1 MVFIGDI
8 CNTYDNMTHLD
19 LDLLRSF
26 AVIAETGALSRAAAR
41 LGLTQAAISLRVK
54 RLEHM
59 AGQTLLDRNGRGVT
73 LTPQGTRLLAHAQ
86 RILRY
91 HDEALAELSGKGLSG
106 TIRFGCP
113 DDYAVVFL
121 PILLRGF
128 ARAHPQVLVE
138 VHCAHTP
145 RLLERLERHAL
156 DLALTSVPE
165 QEQGVAIIRREP
177 LVWVGSVGSNAA
189 NLDPLRLALSDPDT
203 LDHLAARRSLEA
215 VGRAYRLA
223 YASAS
228 LAGLTAVVRSGQAIA
243 VLTRTAV
250 PEDLRVLPPESGLP
264 RLPSVGIALMVDSP
278 RPAAVVSAFAA
289 HVRLALPS
297 I

>member
-1 MVFIGDI
+1 MAFIESI
-8 CNTYDNMTHLD
+8 CDTYAMDHLD
-19 LDLLRSF
+19 LDLLRTF
-26 AVIAETGALSRAAAR
+26 AVIAETGALSRAAVR
-41 LGLTQAAISLRVK
+41 VGRTQAAISLQVK
-54 RLEHM
+54 RLEQIVS
-59 AGQTLLDRNGRGVT
+59 QTLLDRSGRGVT

-91 HDEALAELSGKGLSG
+91 HDEALAELSGKGLTG

-113 DDYAVVFL
+113 DDYAVVLL
-121 PILLRGF
+121 PQLLRGF
-128 ARAHPQVLVE
+128 AREHPEVLVE
-138 VHCAHTP
+138 VYCGHTP

-156 DLALTSVPE
+156 DLALTSFGE
-165 QEQGVAIIRREP
+165 QEKNAAIIRWEP

-203 LDHLAARRSLEA
+203 LDHRAARRSLEA
-215 VGRAYRLA
+215 VGRSYRLA

-250 PEDLRVLPPESGLP
+250 PEDLRILPPETGLP
-264 RLPSVGIALMVDSP
+264 PLPQVGIALTVDSP
-278 RPAAVVSAFAA
+278 EPAAVVSAFAEY
-289 HVRLALPS
+289 VRMALPTL
-297 I
+297 

>member
-1 MVFIGDI
+1 
-8 CNTYDNMTHLD
+8 MTTTQLD
-19 LDLLRSF
+19 LDLLRTF
-26 AVIAETGALSRAAAR
+26 VVIAESGAVSRAAAR
-41 LGLTQAAISLRVK
+41 VGLTQAAISLQVQ
-54 RLEHM
+54 RLER
-59 AGQTLLDRNGRGVT
+59 AVDQRLLDRSGRGVT

-106 TIRFGCP
+106 MIRFGCP

-128 ARAHPQVLVE
+128 AREHPGVLVE

-145 RLLERLERHAL
+145 RLLERLKRHQL
-156 DLALTSVPE
+156 DLALTSFPE
-165 QEQGVAIIRREP
+165 REKGVAIIRREP
-177 LVWVGSVGSNAA
+177 LVWVGSVGSNAVS
-189 NLDPLRLALSDPDT
+189 LDPLRLALSDPDT
-203 LDHLAARRSLEA
+203 LDHLAARRTLEA

-250 PEDLRVLPPESGLP
+250 PEDLRVLPPETGLP
-264 RLPSVGIALMVDSP
+264 ALPSVGIALTVGSTQ
-278 RPAAVVSAFAA
+278 PAAVVSAFADY
-289 HVRLALPS
+289 VRLALPT

>member
-1 MVFIGDI
+1 MVMSGQ
-8 CNTYDNMTHLD
+8 LD
-19 LDLLRSF
+19 LDLLRTF
-26 AVIAETGALSRAAAR
+26 VVIAETGALSRAAR
-41 LGLTQAAISLRVK
+41 RVGRTQAAVSLQVK
-54 RLEHM
+54 RLEH
-59 AGQTLLDRNGRGVT
+59 LLDQPLLERTGRGVT
-73 LTPQGTRLLAHAQ
+73 LTSPGTRLLAHAQ

-91 HDEALAELSGKGLSG
+91 HDAAMAELSGKGLSG

-121 PILLRGF
+121 PQLLRTF
-128 ARAHPQVLVE
+128 AREHPEVLVE

-145 RLLERLERHAL
+145 RLLERLARHGL
-156 DLALTSVPE
+156 DLALTSHAAGE
-165 QEQGVAIIRREP
+165 KGVAVIRREP
-177 LVWVGSVGSNAA
+177 LVWVGASGSDAV

-203 LDHLAARRSLEA
+203 LDHRAARRSLDA
-215 VGRAYRLA
+215 AGRPYRIG

-264 RLPSVGIALMVDSP
+264 RLPSVGIAVTVDSR
-278 RPAAVVSAFAA
+278 RPAAVVSAFAE
-289 HVRLALPS
+289 HVRSVLPTL
-297 I
+297 

>member
-1 MVFIGDI
+1 MAFIESI
-8 CNTYDNMTHLD
+8 CDTYAMDHLD
-19 LDLLRSF
+19 LDLLRTF
-26 AVIAETGALSRAAAR
+26 AVIAETGALSRAAVR
-41 LGLTQAAISLRVK
+41 VGRTQAAISLQVK
-54 RLEHM
+54 RLEQIVS
-59 AGQTLLDRNGRGVT
+59 QTLLDRSGRGVT

-113 DDYAVVFL
+113 DDYAVVLL
-121 PILLRGF
+121 PQLLRGF
-128 ARAHPQVLVE
+128 AREHPEVLVE
-138 VHCAHTP
+138 VYCGHTP

-156 DLALTSVPE
+156 DLALTSFGE
-165 QEQGVAIIRREP
+165 QEKNAAIIRWEP

-203 LDHLAARRSLEA
+203 LDHRAARRSLEA
-215 VGRAYRLA
+215 VGRSYRLA

-228 LAGLTAVVRSGQAIA
+228 LAGLTAVARSGQAIA

-250 PEDLRVLPPESGLP
+250 PEDLRILPPETGLP
-264 RLPSVGIALMVDSP
+264 PLPQVGIALTVDSP
-278 RPAAVVSAFAA
+278 EPAAVVSAFAEY
-289 HVRLALPS
+289 VRMALPTL
-297 I
+297 

>member
-1 MVFIGDI
+1 MAFIESI
-8 CNTYDNMTHLD
+8 CNIYVMDHLD
-19 LDLLRSF
+19 LDLLRTF
-26 AVIAETGALSRAAAR
+26 AVIAETGALSRAAVR
-41 LGLTQAAISLRVK
+41 VGRTQAAISLQVK
-54 RLEHM
+54 RLEQIVS
-59 AGQTLLDRNGRGVT
+59 QTLLDRSGRGVT

-91 HDEALAELSGKGLSG
+91 HDEALAELSGKGLTG

-113 DDYAVVFL
+113 DDYAVVLL
-121 PILLRGF
+121 PQLLRGF
-128 ARAHPQVLVE
+128 AREHPEVLVE
-138 VHCAHTP
+138 VYCGHTP

-156 DLALTSVPE
+156 DLALTSFGE
-165 QEQGVAIIRREP
+165 QEKSAAIIRWEP

-203 LDHLAARRSLEA
+203 LDHRAARRSLEA
-215 VGRAYRLA
+215 VGRSYRLA

-250 PEDLRVLPPESGLP
+250 PEDLRILPPETGLP
-264 RLPSVGIALMVDSP
+264 PLPQVGIALTVDSP
-278 RPAAVVSAFAA
+278 EPAAVVSAFADY
-289 HVRLALPS
+289 VRMALPTL
-297 I
+297 

>member
-1 MVFIGDI
+1 M
-8 CNTYDNMTHLD
+8 NHQLD
-19 LDLLRSF
+19 LDLLRTF
-26 AVIAETGALSRAAAR
+26 TVIAETGALSRTSAR
-41 LGLTQAAISLRVK
+41 VGRTQAAISLQVK
-54 RLEHM
+54 RLERILDHR
-59 AGQTLLDRNGRGVT
+59 LLERTGRGVA
-73 LTPQGTRLLAHAQ
+73 LTPQGTRLLTHAQ

-91 HDEALAELSGKGLSG
+91 HDEALAELSGRGLTG

-121 PILLRGF
+121 PHLLRGF
-128 ARAHPQVLVE
+128 ARAHPEVLVE

-145 RLLERLERHAL
+145 RLLERLERQGL
-156 DLALTSVPE
+156 DLALRSFAE
-165 QEQGVAIIRREP
+165 GEKGVAVIRRER
-177 LVWVGSVGSNAA
+177 LVWVGAVGSSAA
-189 NLDPLRLALSDPDT
+189 NLSPLRLALSDPHT
-203 LDHLAARRSLEA
+203 LDHRAARRGLEA
-215 VGRAYRLA
+215 VGRAYRVA

-264 RLPSVGIALMVDSP
+264 SLPSVGIGLTMASE
-278 RPAAVVSAFAA
+278 RPSAVVAAFAD
-289 HVRLALPS
+289 HVRLVLPS

>member
-1 MVFIGDI
+1 MRDG
-8 CNTYDNMTHLD
+8 LE
-19 LDLLRSF
+19 LDLLRTF
-26 AVIAETGALSRAAAR
+26 AAIAETGALSRAAAR
-41 LGLTQAAISLRVK
+41 VGRTQAAISLQVQ
-54 RLEHM
+54 RLERIVD
-59 AGQTLLDRNGRGVT
+59 QRLLERTGRGVL

-121 PILLRGF
+121 PQLLRGF
-128 ARAHPQVLVE
+128 AREHPKVLVE

-145 RLLERLERHAL
+145 RLLERLERHEL
-156 DLALTSVPE
+156 DLALASFAE
-165 QEQGVAIIRREP
+165 GAKGVMAIRREP
-177 LVWVGSVGSNAA
+177 LVWVGAVGSNAA
-189 NLDPLRLALSDPDT
+189 SRHPLRLALSDPDT
-203 LDHLAARRSLEA
+203 LDHRAARRALEA
-215 VGRAYRLA
+215 AGRKYRVA

-228 LAGLTAVVRSGQAIA
+228 LTGLAAVARSGEAVA

-250 PEDLRVLPPESGLP
+250 PADLTVLSAESGLP
-264 RLPSVGIALMVDSP
+264 PLPGVGIGLTIGREEP
-278 RPAAVVSAFAA
+278 PAVVEAFAD
-289 HVRLALPS
+289 HVRAVLPA

>member
-1 MVFIGDI
+1 MNDE
-8 CNTYDNMTHLD
+8 LD
-19 LDLLRSF
+19 LDLLRTF
-26 AVIAETGALSRAAAR
+26 VVIAETHALTRAAAR
-41 LGLTQAAISLRVK
+41 VGRTQAAISLQVK
-54 RLEHM
+54 RLEQLV
-59 AGQTLLDRNGRGVT
+59 GQPLLERTGRGVL
-73 LTPQGTRLLAHAQ
+73 LTPHGIRLLAHAQ

-121 PILLRGF
+121 PYLLRGF
-128 ARAHPQVLVE
+128 AREHPKVLVE
-138 VHCAHTP
+138 VYCAHTP

-156 DLALTSVPE
+156 DLALTSFAE
-165 QEQGVAIIRREP
+165 GTKGVAIIRREP

-189 NLDPLRLALSDPDT
+189 NLNPLRLALSDSDT
-203 LDHLAARRSLEA
+203 LDHRAARRSLDA
-215 VGRAYRLA
+215 VRRPYRVA

-264 RLPSVGIALMVDSP
+264 PLPSVGIALTVDSEQP
-278 RPAAVVSAFAA
+278 TAVVSAFAE
-289 HVRLALPS
+289 HVRVALPT

>member
-1 MVFIGDI
+1 MEQ
-8 CNTYDNMTHLD
+8 LD
-19 LDLLRSF
+19 LDLLRTF
-26 AVIAETGALSRAAAR
+26 VVIAETGALSRAATR
-41 LGLTQAAISLRVK
+41 VGRTQAAISLQVK
-54 RLEHM
+54 RLEQ
-59 AGQTLLDRNGRGVT
+59 AVNQTLLYRSGRGVT
-73 LTPQGTRLLAHAQ
+73 LTPHGTRLLAHAQ

-91 HDEALAELSGKGLSG
+91 HDEALAEVSGKGLSG

-128 ARAHPQVLVE
+128 AREHPDVLVE

-145 RLLERLERHAL
+145 RLLEQLERHAL
-156 DLALTSVPE
+156 DLALTSFAE
-165 QEQGVAIIRREP
+165 HDKGVKIIRREP
-177 LVWVGSVGSNAA
+177 LVWVGSVGSDAA

-203 LDHLAARRSLEA
+203 PDHRAARRRLRA
-215 VGRAYRLA
+215 AGRSYRLA
-223 YASAS
+223 YSSAS
-228 LAGLTAVVRSGQAIA
+228 LTGLTAVVRSGQAIA

-264 RLPSVGIALMVDSP
+264 PLPTFGIALMMDRV
-278 RPAAVVSAFAA
+278 RPSAVVSAFAD
-289 HVRLALPS
+289 HVRTALPA

>member
-1 MVFIGDI
+1 MD
-8 CNTYDNMTHLD
+8 HLD
-19 LDLLRSF
+19 LDLLRTF
-26 AVIAETGALSRAAAR
+26 AVIAETGALSRAAVR
-41 LGLTQAAISLRVK
+41 VGRTQAAISLQVK
-54 RLEHM
+54 RLEQIVS
-59 AGQTLLDRNGRGVT
+59 QTLLDRSGRGVT

-91 HDEALAELSGKGLSG
+91 HDEALAELSGKGLTG

-113 DDYAVVFL
+113 DDYAVVLL
-121 PILLRGF
+121 PQLLRGF
-128 ARAHPQVLVE
+128 AREHPEVLVE
-138 VHCAHTP
+138 VYCGHTP

-156 DLALTSVPE
+156 DLALTSFGE
-165 QEQGVAIIRREP
+165 QEKNAAIIRWEP

-203 LDHLAARRSLEA
+203 LDHRAARRSLEA
-215 VGRAYRLA
+215 VGRSYRLA

-250 PEDLRVLPPESGLP
+250 PEDLRILPPETGLP
-264 RLPSVGIALMVDSP
+264 PLPQVGIALTVDSP
-278 RPAAVVSAFAA
+278 EPAAVVSAFAEY
-289 HVRLALPS
+289 VRMALPTL
-297 I
+297 